1 MPRFAGRRSR
11 GTFRVA
17 GLVIAGL
24 LSACADKTA
33 PPPAAA
39 AGPLTLAVDASDVG
53 RKLYKVHETVPV
65 TSGAMT
71 LVYPKWLP
79 GEHGPTGPITDLV
92 GLSFSVGGNPIGWQR
107 DPVDMY
113 TFHVDVP
120 AGAAVVD
127 VSFEFLSAATTSGF
141 SSAASAT
148 PHLAVV
154 TWNQLLLYPEGA
166 NTDQLNIQASLTL
179 PAGWQFG
186 TALERL
192 AAKGSSGSDIQFQA
206 VSVTTLVDS
215 PVLAGEFF
223 KEIPLDQSD
232 RPVFLDVAAD
242 SAQALTMSPALMEKA
257 KRLVVEADSLFG
269 ARHFDRYHFLLSLSD
284 HVAHFGLEHHQSN
297 DSRVYEHAFLDESPR
312 LGVLAHEFV
321 HSWNGKFRRPSGLA
335 TPNFQEPMR
344 GDLLWVYEGLT
355 QYLGYVLAVRS
366 GIWTEQYYRERLAAV
381 AAALDHTSGRDW
393 RPLADTAVAAQLLYG
408 APPEWAAL
416 RRSTDFYDEGWLLW
430 LDVDTQIRQLTGGQK
445 SIDDFCHRFHG
456 GASGSPAV
464 SPYTLD
470 DVVAALNQVAQH
482 DWKAFLQTR
491 VAAITQHPPLGGL
504 ERGGWRLVYN
514 ETRNDYLKTLELGEN
529 KLTDFAYSLGM
540 RVNTSGTIVDVL
552 TGTPA
557 FAAGLG
563 PGVKIVNVGAK
574 AFTPD
579 VLRAA
584 VTAVAKPGPALAL
597 QIDNSGQVSTVTI
610 DYRGGLKEP
619 HIERTATNPDGLAL
633 ILASRGRR

>member
-1 MPRFAGRRSR
+1 
-11 GTFRVA
+11 V
-17 GLVIAGL
+17 
-24 LSACADKTA
+24 
-33 PPPAAA
+33 
-39 AGPLTLAVDASDVG
+39 AVDATDIG
-53 RKLYKVHETVPV
+53 RKIYRVHESVPA
-65 TSGAMT
+65 TPGPMT

-79 GEHGPTGPITDLV
+79 GEHAPTGPITDLV
-92 GLSFSVGGNPIGWQR
+92 GLSFTVGGHPIGWQR
-107 DPVDMY
+107 DDVDMY
-113 TFHVDVP
+113 AFHVDVP
-120 AGAAVVD
+120 AGATVVD

-154 TWNQLLLYPEGA
+154 TWNQLLLYPA
-166 NTDQLNIQASLTL
+166 DSNTDQVNVRASLTL
-179 PAGWQFG
+179 PAGWQYG
-186 TALERL
+186 TALEVGPN
-192 AAKGSSGSDIQFQA
+192 GSKAGEITFQQ

-223 KEIPLDQSD
+223 REIPLEASDKAD

-242 SAQALTMSPALMEKA
+242 SAASLAMSPALTEKVR
-257 KRLVVEADSLFG
+257 RLVVEADALFG

-366 GIWTEQYYRERLAAV
+366 GLWTEQYYRERLAAI
-381 AAALDHTSGRDW
+381 AASLDHTTGRTW
-393 RPLADTAVAAQLLYG
+393 RPLSDTAVAAQLLYA

-416 RRSTDFYDEGWLLW
+416 RRGTDFYDEGWLLW
-430 LDVDTQIRQLTGGQK
+430 LDVDTKIRQLTGGQK
-445 SIDDFCHRFHG
+445 AIDDFCHRFHG

-470 DVVAALNQVAQH
+470 DVVATLNQIAPA
-482 DWKAFLQTR
+482 DWKTFFQER
-491 VAAITQHPPLGGL
+491 VSTITVHPPLDGL
-504 ERGGWRLVYN
+504 DRGGWRLIYN
-514 ETRNDYLKTLELGEN
+514 ETRNDYLKTLEVGEN
-529 KLTDFAYSLGM
+529 KLTDVSSSVGL
-540 RVNTSGTIVDVL
+540 RLSTTGTIADVIV
-552 TGTPA
+552 GSPA

-563 PGVKIVNVGAK
+563 PGMKVVSVQGKP
-574 AFTPD
+574 FSPD
-579 VLRAA
+579 GLRAA
-584 VTAVAKPGPALAL
+584 IASVARPGPTLAL
-597 QIDNSGQVSTVTI
+597 QVDNDGQVSTVTV
-610 DYRGGLKEP
+610 DYRGGLKDP
-619 HIERTATNPDGLAL
+619 HLERTSTNPDGLAL